1 MFDASSRRTFLT
13 ASALSAMVL
22 AASPTVADAIAAPI
36 PDSWAALC
44 ERWVDII
51 TGRRAARTSDPRARE
66 IIAKA
71 DRKVTEILTDLA
83 SGSSRQTVLISADLR
98 KEQSPFITKTARAIG
113 SMACAWA
120 TPGSRYHKDPEI
132 LSACVEGLRDFCR
145 LRYNPSQDEYGNW
158 WDWED
163 GASRAIADVMC
174 ILHDVLP
181 TDVMS
186 AAAAGIDH
194 FVPDPWFQQPASVK
208 PTANPIQPVVSTGAN
223 RMDLTRAVMC
233 RSIATNDEKKLRHA
247 VDGLPD
253 AWRVTTEGDGFRAD
267 GGFIQHSH
275 IPYTGGYGDVLFS
288 GLAMLLP
295 LVSGTRFD
303 IAESAR
309 KAFHDQVER
318 GFVPVMYNG
327 RILDDVRGRS
337 ISRINESAAMHG
349 ISIARAM
356 LMMADALPTH
366 RAERWRG
373 IVHGWIARNTFDHL
387 SEPST
392 LVDISLFDTAVKA
405 RPVPETSTPSYF
417 ASMDRL
423 VHRTADWLVTVS
435 NCSDRIAWYEYGNG
449 ENEWASRTSQ
459 GMRYLLLPGDM
470 GQYEDGYWATVD
482 YSAPTGTTVD
492 STPLKRAV
500 GDSWATKTPANEW
513 SGGLASGAWSAA
525 ASQIT
530 SQDSTLKARRLW
542 VGLKDAMVELTTDV
556 TTNAS
561 RAMTVVEH
569 RKVASP
575 STKLFVDGN
584 PVSSATSFQNPR
596 WAHLDG
602 VGGYIFASDTD
613 LSAEVATRKGTWI
626 DVNPS
631 RKVKG
636 ADEVIER
643 TYASLHV
650 THHDHPV
657 AWALI
662 PTASRSRTITLATR
676 PGVKPFTV
684 LRNDATVQAVRSAG
698 ALLTKD
704 PTVVTTLAFWKP
716 AGCGGVTVDSPTM
729 VQTRERE
736 NRMEVVI
743 SEPTQRKDSVT
754 VTIDGSWRLDTSD
767 EHVGDSRGDS
777 AMTLH
782 INTAGLGGQ
791 SVRVALS
798 RPIIPA
804 APTPQPSKSVP
815 GTPTRPIR
823 LPRTGV

>member
-1 MFDASSRRTFLT
+1 MFGTPSRRTFLT
-13 ASALSAMVL
+13 ASALSAMAL
-22 AASPTVADAIAAPI
+22 AASPTVTDAIAAPG
-36 PDSWAALC
+36 PDSWSALC
-44 ERWVDII
+44 ERWIDII
-51 TGRRAARTSDPRARE
+51 TGRRAARTSDPRARA
-66 IIAKA
+66 IIAKT
-71 DRKVTEILTDLA
+71 DRKVAEILTDLV

-98 KEQSPFITKTARAIG
+98 KEQSPFITKTARAIE

-120 TPGSRYHKDPEI
+120 TPGSSYHKDPEI
-132 LSACVEGLRDFCR
+132 LSACIEGLRDFCR

-163 GASRAIADVMC
+163 GASRAVADVMC

-181 TDVMS
+181 PEVMS

-194 FVPDPWFQQPASVK
+194 FIPDPWFQQPASVK
-208 PTANPIQPVVSTGAN
+208 PTANPVQPVVSTGAN

-233 RSIATNDEKKLRHA
+233 RSIATGDEKRLRHA

-288 GLAMLLP
+288 GLAMLFP
-295 LVSGTRFD
+295 LVSGMRFD
-303 IAESAR
+303 IVESAR

-318 GFVPVMYNG
+318 GFIPVMYNG
-327 RILDDVRGRS
+327 QILDDVRGRS

-366 RAERWRG
+366 RAEQWRG
-373 IVHGWIARNTFDHL
+373 IVHGWMARNTFDHL

-392 LVDISLFDTAVKA
+392 LVDISLFDAAAKA
-405 RPVPETSTPSYF
+405 RPVPESSTPSYF

-423 VHRTADWLVTVS
+423 VHRTADWLITVS

-500 GDSWATKTPANEW
+500 GASWAAKTPTNEW
-513 SGGLASGAWSAA
+513 SGGLASGSWSAA
-525 ASQIT
+525 ASHIT
-530 SQDSTLKARRLW
+530 SQDSALKARRLW

-556 TTNAS
+556 TTDAS
-561 RAMTVVEH
+561 RAITVVEH
-569 RKVASP
+569 RKVAIS
-575 STKLFVDGN
+575 STKLLVDGN
-584 PVSSATSFQNPR
+584 RVSSATSFQNPR

-602 VGGYIFASDTD
+602 VGGYVFATDTD
-613 LSAEVATRKGTWI
+613 LSADVATRKGTWI

-643 TYASLHV
+643 AYASLHV
-650 THHDHPV
+650 THHDRPV
-657 AWALI
+657 AWALL
-662 PTASRSRTITLATR
+662 PTASRSHTMALATR
-676 PGVKPFTV
+676 PGVEPFTV

-716 AGCGGVTVDSPTM
+716 ATCGGVAVNRPAL
-729 VQTRERE
+729 VQTRESA
-736 NRMEVVI
+736 NQMEVVI
-743 SEPTQRKDSVT
+743 VEPTQKRGSLT
-754 VTIDGSWRLDTSD
+754 VTIEGSWKVKTADS
-767 EHVGDSRGDS
+767 HVDVSCENAAG
-777 AMTLH
+777 TLH
-782 INTAGLGGQ
+782 VDTAGLGGQ
-791 SVRVALS
+791 SVRVTLA
-798 RPIIPA
+798 RQVTQ
-804 APTPQPSKSVP
+804 TPS
-815 GTPTRPIR
+815 GGGRHDR
-823 LPRTGV
+823 A